1 MTNNNIRRRSTLER
15 FRRCLLRHEGALH
28 SRCHVRCPLD
38 STRRGRVGVIR
49 YDHIHY
55 TRVKRK
61 EKKKKH
67 LRLCRPVP
75 PQPKAAREAA
85 SSSSLSTSRATPQD
99 ERKKRFRPHPPG
111 TRASRAASTSARA
124 PRHATPTQ
132 TASLAFPP
140 PIEPPSPSASR
151 LRARLGGGREAR
163 SWAGVSAP
171 QGPGRRDREKGPRLL
186 APRALDWVSW
196 LFWSF
201 FFFGGDF
208 PLFVLLNIFP
218 RGWIHSLCGG
228 WIGGAG

>member
-1 MTNNNIRRRSTLER
+1 MTEKVLQFIINLIKYKQIQLRKKIKMTNNNIRRRSTLER

-132 TASLAFPP
+132 TASLAFLLSALAASTPPDRAALPLRLPP
-140 PIEPPSPSASR
+140 PRAFRRGSGGPKLGRR
-151 LRARLGGGREAR
+151 LRP
-163 SWAGVSAP
+163 AGS
-171 QGPGRRDREKGPRLL
+171 GKER
-186 APRALDWVSW
+186 
-196 LFWSF
+196 
-201 FFFGGDF
+201 
-208 PLFVLLNIFP
+208 
-218 RGWIHSLCGG
+218 
-228 WIGGAG
+228 